1 MFLKSG
7 VGMVSCLKK
16 ALAQA
21 GVAREDVNYINAHA
35 PSTRLG
41 DLREY
46 QAVIRC
52 FGKNPEVKTEAH
64 CRL

>member
-1 MFLKSG
+1 MISCIKNALAHSG
-7 VGMVSCLKK
+7 V
-16 ALAQA
+16 AI
-21 GVAREDVNYINAHA
+21 EDVNYINAHA
-35 PSTRLG
+35 PSTRLW

-46 QAVIRC
+46 QVVIHC